1 MRSNRWIPLCGMVA
15 LLFTLLAFPSLG
27 NGTDPDVIVFYQES
41 CSDCRH
47 MDRVLEDLVAVYP
60 EFVVIHIAETE
71 IGAVDLMWA
80 LSVEYGIFPTKFPV
94 IFAGDRALTGVGRDK
109 EMLLESAVRTC
120 VFQGCDSPLSR
131 LDSPPIPWLTILMV
145 LAIALFV
152 GVILFA

>member
-1 MRSNRWIPLCGMVA
+1 MKSIRWILVCGGVA
-15 LLFTLLAFPSLG
+15 LLSTLLSSPLLG
-27 NGTDPDVIVFYQES
+27 AARDPDVIVFYQES
-41 CSDCRH
+41 CTDCRH
-47 MDRVLEDLVAVYP
+47 MDRVLDDLVAVYP
-60 EFVVIHIAETE
+60 ELVVVHIEETE

-80 LSVEYGIFPTKFPV
+80 LSAAYGIFPTKFPV
-94 IFAGDRALTGVGRDK
+94 IFAGDRALTGIGRDK

-120 VFQGCDSPLSR
+120 VFQGCDSPLLR